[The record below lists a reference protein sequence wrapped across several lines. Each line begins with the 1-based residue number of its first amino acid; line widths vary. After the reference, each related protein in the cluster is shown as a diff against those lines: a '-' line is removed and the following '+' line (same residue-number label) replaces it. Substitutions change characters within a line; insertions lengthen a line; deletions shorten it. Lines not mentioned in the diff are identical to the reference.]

1 MMSLLRT
8 GSKSSALIF
17 NQLFKTNKVARNHVE
32 DIIDDHISHEDRFYI
47 LSTIQ
52 AVRRNTLDAM
62 SATRNNHLDNAL
74 KEAKEA
80 EEAAGDIIAKLN
92 ELVSANKYKSLS
104 HIRELF
110 LVMESNATNVVQML
124 EEMIREASDRRR
136 GGGTRK
142 KRGKKRRSTRKCQ

>member
-1 MMSLLRT
+1 MSLLRT
-8 GSKSSALIF
+8 RSKNSAVIF
-17 NQLFKTNKVARNHVE
+17 NQLFKTTKVARNHVE
-32 DIIDDHISHEDRFYI
+32 DIIDDHISHEDRLYI

-52 AVRRNTLDAM
+52 AVRRNTLHAM
-62 SATRNNHLDNAL
+62 SATRNNHLGNAL
-74 KEAKEA
+74 EEAKKA

-92 ELVSANKYKSLS
+92 ELVSANEYKSLS
-104 HIRELF
+104 DIRELF
-110 LVMESNATNVVQML
+110 VVMESNATNIVQML